1 MTAGLFKAIELDGV
15 TRQRTGREFQFE
27 TESRQAAIDALLLEL
42 GVPLEAVTVDST
54 RTLVLIGDTRW
65 SIVAIQKPT
74 AITENASLRRGGA
87 KHKQV
92 R

>member
-1 MTAGLFKAIELDGV
+1 MFKAIELDGI

-27 TESRQAAIDALLLEL
+27 VDTRQAAVDALLSHLE
-42 GVPLEAVTVDST
+42 VAPEAATVDPS
-54 RTLVLIGDTRW
+54 RTLVLVGDTRW
-65 SIVAIQKPT
+65 SIVSVTRTIV
-74 AITENASLRRGGA
+74 TEPPSLRRGGA

>member
-1 MTAGLFKAIELDGV
+1 LAVSTFKAIELDAI
-15 TRQRTGREFQFE
+15 TRQRTGREFQLE
-27 TESRQAAIDALLLEL
+27 ADSRQAAVEALLAQLEVSP
-42 GVPLEAVTVDST
+42 GAAHVDAT

-65 SIVAIQKPT
+65 SIVNVQQAVV
-74 AITENASLRRGGA
+74 TESASLRRGGA

>member
-1 MTAGLFKAIELDGV
+1 MPGFKAIELDGV

-27 TESRQAAIDALLLEL
+27 TESRQASIDALLVEL
-42 GVPLEAVTVDST
+42 GVSPEAATVDPT
-54 RTLVLIGDTRW
+54 RSLVLIGDTRW
-65 SIVAIQKPT
+65 SIVSAAK
-74 AITENASLRRGGA
+74 AVVTESASLRRGGA